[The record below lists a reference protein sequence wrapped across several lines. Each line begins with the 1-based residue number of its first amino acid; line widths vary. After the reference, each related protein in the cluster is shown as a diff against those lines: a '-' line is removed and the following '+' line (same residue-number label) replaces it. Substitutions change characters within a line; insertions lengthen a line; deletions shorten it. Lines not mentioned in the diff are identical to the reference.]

1 MAKRKKGGGANW
13 QDTYGDMVTLLLCF
27 FVLLYSMS
35 TLDQQKW
42 EILIRSL
49 NPDAITSVDANVGND
64 GPSADPPSGTSDD
77 PPMEQQEIDDNI
89 EELYQQLKAYVE
101 AHENAA
107 NISVTKGEG
116 HVFVAFNDAIFFDG
130 DSSYLRKESQPVLD
144 FVAGAV
150 SEASEAIDELR
161 IIGNTARVAIDEP
174 NDVYKDRMLA
184 VQRASE
190 VLIYLQLN
198 PVMTL
203 DPGRMVAVGFGE
215 WRPVGDNAT
224 AEGRAENRRVEMIVT
239 GKNLEQE
246 LDSVGTYYAQRGGA
260 TLTGGASA
268 PPVDEGDAPL
278 VNDSPLPS
286 AMGTQSG
293 EEGT

>member
-49 NPDAITSVDANVGND
+49 NPDAITSVDANMGND

-101 AHENAA
+101 EHENAA

-130 DSSYLRKESQPVLD
+130 DSSYLRKESEPVLD
-144 FVAGAV
+144 FVCGALG
-150 SEASEAIDELR
+150 EASEAIDEVR
-161 IIGNTARVAIDEP
+161 IIGNTARVEVDEP
-174 NDVYKDRMLA
+174 NEAYKDRALA
-184 VQRASE
+184 SLRATE
-190 VLIYLQLN
+190 VLVYIQKKD
-198 PVMTL
+198 VV
-203 DPGRMVAVGFGE
+203 DPARIVVVGYGE

-239 GKNLEQE
+239 GKNLENE

-260 TLTGGASA
+260 TLTGGAGI

-278 VNDSPLPS
+278 MNDSPLPG